1 MVDSNKRASGMSQR
15 CAIDRVG
22 ALRMKRSGE
31 RCVYYTANGMP
42 AASDAPFVMPG
53 TSIASVAGD
62 RADARSDR

>member
-31 RCVYYTANGMP
+31 RCVYYTAGGMP
-42 AASDAPFVMPG
+42 AAV
-53 TSIASVAGD
+53 
-62 RADARSDR
+62 